1 MAEPRAMIHVVGL
14 HHDAAELLDDVAV
27 LVGGFGAGEGAEAS
41 VALREP
47 LGRSV
52 QRLVPADLDPVPV
65 AADHRARDPV
75 ARVDEARAE
84 APLDAQHAEARLVR
98 RHVVGH
104 HGEVAVVAHVHADAA
119 ADPTVRARRL
129 DASRDLGGHLF
140 WPPRARPARRHTL
153 AARGADRRGYRA
165 VAEDTDP

>member
-1 MAEPRAMIHVVGL
+1 MAEPRAMIHIVGL
-14 HHDAAELLDDVAV
+14 HHDAAELLDDVTV

-65 AADHRARDPV
+65 TADHRAGDPI

-84 APLDAQHAEARLVR
+84 APLDAARGLGR
-98 RHVVGH
+98 RLFR
-104 HGEVAVVAHVHADAA
+104 
-119 ADPTVRARRL
+119 PQRARR
-129 DASRDLGGHLF
+129 
-140 WPPRARPARRHTL
+140 ARRHAL
-153 AARGADRRGYRA
+153 AARGADRRGHRA
-165 VAEDTDP
+165 VAEDADLGRVAPT